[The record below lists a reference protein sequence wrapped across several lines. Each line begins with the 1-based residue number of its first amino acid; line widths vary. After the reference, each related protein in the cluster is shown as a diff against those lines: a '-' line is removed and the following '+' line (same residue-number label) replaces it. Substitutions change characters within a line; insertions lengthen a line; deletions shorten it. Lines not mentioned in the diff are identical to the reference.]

1 MDRIVTIKRVKK
13 YDCLSRENEIR
24 QIRDHISSHRAFCV
38 YGKCGVGKTHLIRHC
53 LETETF
59 VEVDSDSLK
68 NKLNMLEFFDRFSGN
83 KSIVLYDN
91 FDFDLAVCKDF
102 VEFLLSPHN
111 PFTRSVIMCT
121 TSDKCLDLCDSV
133 YVPPLPYE
141 TLISLAK
148 TYNPR
153 VDPHECVSKS
163 QGNIHDIEFYISCGV
178 FKDQFSTPKDYMYR
192 ILSNKTPINKMD
204 REIQEHGYLCGLVHD
219 NYVDVKGLSLDE
231 MYKISESLSFSDVID
246 QAMYSDDWNFL
257 DYFVH
262 QSIIYPSHII
272 RGRFKKHELRPGSV
286 WTKFNNYKTR
296 KNKLSV
302 IKVSMEY
309 FKLLIHYG
317 VKFLK
322 SYKIKPND
330 LDVINHTFLY
340 DKLKPKQITILK
352 KQLADSYLGTV

>member
-1 MDRIVTIKRVKK
+1 MDRIVTIKKVKK
-13 YDCLSRENEIR
+13 YNCLSRDYEIKE
-24 QIRDHISSHRAFCV
+24 IKNHIASNRAFCV
-38 YGKCGVGKTHLIRHC
+38 YGKCGVGKTHLVRHC
-53 LETETF
+53 LEDEIV

-68 NKLNMLEFFDRFSGN
+68 NKLNMLDFFERFSGN

-91 FDFDLAVCKDF
+91 FDFELTICKDF
-102 VEFLLSPHN
+102 IEFLLSSN
-111 PFTRSVIMCT
+111 SPFTRSVIMCT
-121 TSDKCLDLCDSV
+121 TSNKCLDLCDSV
-133 YVPPLPYE
+133 YVPPLPHE

-148 TYNPR
+148 MYNPR
-153 VDPHECVSKS
+153 VDPNECVLRSG
-163 QGNIHDIEFYISCGV
+163 GNIHDIEFYVSCGV
-178 FKDQFSTPKDYMYR
+178 IKDEFNTPKDYMYN
-192 ILSNKTPINKMD
+192 ILTNKVPINEME

-272 RGRFKKHELRPGSV
+272 RGRFNKPELRPGSV

-302 IKVSMEY
+302 IKVPIDY
-309 FKLLIHYG
+309 FKLLLKYG

-322 SYKIKPND
+322 SYKIKPHD
-330 LDVINHTFLY
+330 LDVMNHILLY
-340 DKLKPKQITILK
+340 DKIKPKYLTNLK
-352 KQLADSYLGTV
+352 KQLADFYLDIV